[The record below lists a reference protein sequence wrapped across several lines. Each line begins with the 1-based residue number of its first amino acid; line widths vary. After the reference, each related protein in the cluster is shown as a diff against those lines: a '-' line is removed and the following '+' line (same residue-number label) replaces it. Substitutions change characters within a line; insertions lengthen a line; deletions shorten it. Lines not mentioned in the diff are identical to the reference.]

1 MDSKRE
7 IEQLDKL
14 MAKVAEDY
22 DTKGETKECCPR
34 CKGKLKYY
42 RAGNSFSI
50 SCENQCGFVY
60 NFRGL

>member
-1 MDSKRE
+1 MDSK
-7 IEQLDKL
+7 KL
-14 MAKVAEDY
+14 MDKESRTVFKAVEDFE
-22 DTKGETKECCPR
+22 TKGKTKECCPR

>member
-1 MDSKRE
+1 MDSIRE

-14 MAKVAEDY
+14 MFKVAEDY

-50 SCENQCGFVY
+50 SCENQCGFGY

>member
-1 MDSKRE
+1 MDSERE

-14 MAKVAEDY
+14 MAKAAGDY
-22 DTKGETKECCPR
+22 DTKGETKERCPR

>member
-34 CKGKLKYY
+34 CNGKLKYY

>member
-1 MDSKRE
+1 MDSIRE

-14 MAKVAEDY
+14 MFKVTEDY

-50 SCENQCGFVY
+50 SCENQCGFVC

>member
-42 RAGNSFSI
+42 RAWNSFSI

>member
-50 SCENQCGFVY
+50 SCENQCGVVY

>member
-1 MDSKRE
+1 MDFERE

-14 MAKVAEDY
+14 MAKAAEDY